1 MTGISMPTP
10 PQGWAA
16 LVWEVSVVFL
26 GIVLALA
33 ADQLVD
39 RAHWN
44 KQVRDFQRALAVEI
58 GTTLGTY
65 EYRQRQDACASKR
78 LAELERWWKQWQNG
92 QGQKLDRPIGLPL
105 SLATPTSV
113 WASRTADITGHLPL
127 GQRLVYARIYDE
139 IANNNSHRL
148 LERDAWLQL
157 GSYEGAR
164 SLGQQDLVRI
174 RGLLNQARQRQAWFN
189 INSARVRRY
198 ASELEIRP
206 QWDRTWVKP
215 DEALCGPVL
224 DRAAS

>member
-1 MTGISMPTP
+1 MPSP

-16 LVWEVSVVFL
+16 LAWEVSVVFL

-44 KQVRDFQRALAVEI
+44 KQVRDFQKALAVEI

-65 EYRQRQDACASKR
+65 EYRQRQDDCAGRR
-78 LAELERWWKQWQNG
+78 LAELERWWRLWQDG
-92 QGQKLDRPIGLPL
+92 KGRQIDGPIGLPL
-105 SLATPTSV
+105 SLANPTSV
-113 WASRTADITGHLPL
+113 WASRTADITGHLSL
-127 GQRLVYARIYDE
+127 HQRLIYARIYDE

-157 GSYEGAR
+157 ASYEGVR
-164 SLGQQDLVRI
+164 NLSQQDLVRI

-189 INSARVRRY
+189 INSARVRAY
-198 ASELEIRP
+198 ASDLEIRAL
-206 QWDRTWVKP
+206 WDRTWVKP
-215 DEALCGPVL
+215 DPALCGPVL
-224 DRAAS
+224 TGAAS

>member
-1 MTGISMPTP
+1 MTRISMPAP

-16 LVWEVSVVFL
+16 LVWEVSVVFV

-65 EYRQRQDACASKR
+65 EYRQRQDECASKR
-78 LAELERWWKQWQNG
+78 LAELEQWWQQWQDG
-92 QGQKLDRPIGLPL
+92 QGQELERPIGLPL

-113 WASRTADITGHLPL
+113 WASRTADITGHLTL
-127 GQRLVYARIYDE
+127 HQRLVYARIYDE

-157 GSYEGAR
+157 ASYQGAKG
-164 SLGQQDLVRI
+164 LDQQDLIRI

-198 ASELEIRP
+198 AAGLEIRP
-206 QWDRTWVKP
+206 QWDSTWVKP
-215 DEALCGPVL
+215 DVALCRPVL
-224 DRAAS
+224 GGAGR